1 MQADLR
7 TGLTHTQRIVVDR
20 DRTIGFMG
28 EAMRVYSTPSM
39 VSDIERTCKDFLAQY
54 LTPEQNSVGMRV
66 EIDHLGPALLDT
78 WVDVNITVTEVDRR
92 KVTFEAEVRDAL
104 EVIGTAKHI
113 RFVVELAKQTE
124 RLEAKKAKL
133 AELGRAART

>member
-1 MQADLR
+1 MKPDFR
-7 TGLTHTQRIVVDR
+7 TGLTHTQRVVVDR

-39 VSDIERTCKDFLAQY
+39 VMDVERTCKDFLAQY
-54 LTPEQNSVGMRV
+54 LDPEQNSVGMRV

-78 WVDVNITVTEVDRR
+78 WVDVNITVREVDRR

-104 EVIGTAKHI
+104 DVIGKATHI
-113 RFVVELAKQTE
+113 RFVVELAKQKE

-133 AELGRAART
+133 AELGK

>member
-1 MQADLR
+1 MKPDFR
-7 TGLTHTQRIVVDR
+7 TGLTRTQRVIVDR

-28 EAMRVYSTPSM
+28 EALRVYSTPTM
-39 VSDIERTCKDFLAQY
+39 VSDIERTCKDFLAEY
-54 LTPEQNSVGMRV
+54 LSDEQNSVGMRV

-78 WVDVNITVTEVDRR
+78 WVDVKVTVTEVDRR

-104 EVIGTAKHI
+104 DVIGKAKHI
-113 RFVVELAKQTE
+113 RFVVELAKQKE

-133 AELGRAART
+133 AELGK

>member
-1 MQADLR
+1 MKSDLR
-7 TGLTHTQRIVVDR
+7 TGLTHTQRLVVDR

-28 EAMRVYSTPSM
+28 EAMRVYSTPRM
-39 VSDIERTCKDFLAQY
+39 VSDIEITCKDFLAQY
-54 LTPEQNSVGMRV
+54 LTDEQNSVGVRV

-104 EVIGTAKHI
+104 DVIGKAKHI
-113 RFVVELAKQTE
+113 RFVVELAKQKE

-133 AELGRAART
+133 SELGK

>member
-1 MQADLR
+1 MKPDFR
-7 TGLTHTQRIVVDR
+7 TGLTHTQRVAVDR

-28 EAMRVYSTPSM
+28 DAMRVYSTPSM

-54 LTPEQNSVGMRV
+54 LTDEQNSVGMRV

-78 WVDVNITVTEVDRR
+78 WVNINIAVTEVDRR
-92 KVTFEAEVRDAL
+92 KVTFQAEVRDAL
-104 EVIGTAKHI
+104 DVIGKATHI
-113 RFVVELAKQTE
+113 RFVVELAKQRE

-133 AELGRAART
+133 AQLGK

>member
-1 MQADLR
+1 MKPGLQA
-7 TGLTHTQRIVVDR
+7 GLTHTERVVVDK

-28 EAMRVYSTPSM
+28 EAMRVYSTPRM

-54 LTPEQNSVGMRV
+54 LTEEQNSVGMRV
-66 EIDHLGPALLDT
+66 EIDHLGPALLDS
-78 WVDVNITVTEVDRR
+78 WVDVNVTVTEVDRR

-104 EVIGTAKHI
+104 DVIGKAKHV
-113 RFVVELAKQTE
+113 RFVVELAKQKE

-133 AELGRAART
+133 AEVSK

>member
-1 MQADLR
+1 MKPDFR
-7 TGLTHTQRIVVDR
+7 TGLTHTQRVAVDR

-28 EAMRVYSTPSM
+28 DAMRVYSTPSM

-54 LTPEQNSVGMRV
+54 LTDEQNSVGMRV

-78 WVDVNITVTEVDRR
+78 WVDINITVTEVDRR
-92 KVTFEAEVRDAL
+92 KITFQAEVRDAL
-104 EVIGTAKHI
+104 DVIGKAAHI
-113 RFVVELAKQTE
+113 RFVVELAKQRE

-133 AELGRAART
+133 AQLRK

>member
-1 MQADLR
+1 MKPEFR

-39 VSDIERTCKDFLAQY
+39 VLDVERTCKDFLAQY
-54 LTPEQNSVGMRV
+54 LSPEQNSVGMRV
-66 EIDHLGPALLDT
+66 EIDHLGPALLDS
-78 WVDVNITVTEVDRR
+78 WVDVNITVSEVDRR
-92 KVTFEAEVRDAL
+92 KVTFEADVRDAL
-104 EVIGTAKHI
+104 DVIGKATHI
-113 RFVVELAKQTE
+113 RFVVELVKQKE

-133 AELGRAART
+133 AELGE

>member
-1 MQADLR
+1 MKQGVQ
-7 TGLTHTQRIVVDR
+7 TGLTHKERVIVDR
-20 DRTIGFMG
+20 ERTIGFMG
-28 EAMRVYSTPSM
+28 ETMRVYSTPRM

-54 LTPEQNSVGMRV
+54 LTDEQNSVGMRV

-78 WVDVNITVTEVDRR
+78 WVDVAITVTEVDRR

-104 EVIGTAKHI
+104 DVIGKAKHI
-113 RFVVELAKQTE
+113 RFVVELAKQKE

-133 AELGRAART
+133 SALGK

>member
-1 MQADLR
+1 MKPEFR

-39 VSDIERTCKDFLAQY
+39 VRDIEMTCKDFLAQH
-54 LTPEQNSVGMRV
+54 LDPEQNSVGMRV

-78 WVDVNITVTEVDRR
+78 WVDVSITVTEVDRR
-92 KVTFEAEVRDAL
+92 KVTFEAEVRDAVD
-104 EVIGTAKHI
+104 VIGKAKHI
-113 RFVVELAKQTE
+113 RFVVELAKQKE

-133 AELGRAART
+133 AELGK

>member
-1 MQADLR
+1 MKTELR
-7 TGLTHTQRIVVDR
+7 AGLTHTQRVVVDR

-39 VSDIERTCKDFLAQY
+39 VLDVERTCKDFLAQH

-66 EIDHLGPALLDT
+66 EIDHLGPALLDS
-78 WVDVNITVTEVDRR
+78 WVDVSITVTEVDRR

-104 EVIGTAKHI
+104 DLIGKATHI

-133 AELGRAART
+133 AELGK

>member
-1 MQADLR
+1 MNPEFR
-7 TGLTHTQRIVVDR
+7 TGLKHTQRIVVDR

-39 VSDIERTCKDFLAQY
+39 VLDVERTCKDFLAQH
-54 LTPEQNSVGMRV
+54 LPPEQNSVGMRV
-66 EIDHLGPALLDT
+66 EIDHLGPALLDS
-78 WVDVNITVTEVDRR
+78 WVDVNITVSEVDRR

-104 EVIGTAKHI
+104 DVIGKATHI
-113 RFVVELAKQTE
+113 RFVVELAKQKE

-133 AELGRAART
+133 AQLGK

>member
-1 MQADLR
+1 MKSDLR
-7 TGLTHTQRIVVDR
+7 TGLTHTQRLVVDR

-28 EAMRVYSTPSM
+28 EAMRVYSTPRM
-39 VSDIERTCKDFLAQY
+39 VSDIEITCKDFLAQY
-54 LTPEQNSVGMRV
+54 LTDEQNSVGMRV

-78 WVDVNITVTEVDRR
+78 WVDVTITVTEVDRR

-104 EVIGTAKHI
+104 DVIGKAKHI
-113 RFVVELAKQTE
+113 RFIVELAKQKE

-133 AELGRAART
+133 SELGK

>member
-1 MQADLR
+1 MKPDFR

-39 VSDIERTCKDFLAQY
+39 VSDIERTCKDFLSQY
-54 LTPEQNSVGMRV
+54 LSQEQNSVGMRV
-66 EIDHLGPALLDT
+66 EIDHMGPALLDT
-78 WVDVNITVTEVDRR
+78 RVDVDITVTEIDRR

-104 EVIGTAKHI
+104 DVIGKAKHI
-113 RFVVELAKQTE
+113 RFVVELAKQKE

-133 AELGRAART
+133 AELGK

>member
-1 MQADLR
+1 MKQGVQ
-7 TGLTHTQRIVVDR
+7 TGLTHKERVIVDR

-28 EAMRVYSTPSM
+28 ETMRVYSTPRM
-39 VSDIERTCKDFLAQY
+39 VSDIERTCKDFLARY
-54 LTPEQNSVGMRV
+54 LTDEQNSVGMRV

-78 WVDVNITVTEVDRR
+78 WVDVAITVTEVDRR

-104 EVIGTAKHI
+104 DVIGKAKHI
-113 RFVVELAKQTE
+113 RFVVELAKQKE

-133 AELGRAART
+133 SALGK

>member
-1 MQADLR
+1 MKPEFR

-39 VSDIERTCKDFLAQY
+39 VLDVERTCKDFLAQY
-54 LTPEQNSVGMRV
+54 LAPEQNSVGMRV
-66 EIDHLGPALLDT
+66 EIDHLGPALLDS
-78 WVDVNITVTEVDRR
+78 WVDVHITVSEVDRR
-92 KVTFEAEVRDAL
+92 KVTFAAEVRDAL
-104 EVIGTAKHI
+104 DVIGKATHI
-113 RFVVELAKQTE
+113 RFVVELAKQKE

-133 AELGRAART
+133 AELGE

>member
-1 MQADLR
+1 MKPDFR

-39 VSDIERTCKDFLAQY
+39 VSDIERTCKDFLSQY
-54 LTPEQNSVGMRV
+54 LSQEQNSVGMRV
-66 EIDHLGPALLDT
+66 EIDHMGPALLDT
-78 WVDVNITVTEVDRR
+78 RVDVNITVTEIDRR

-104 EVIGTAKHI
+104 DVIGKAKHI
-113 RFVVELAKQTE
+113 RFVVELAKQKE

-133 AELGRAART
+133 AELGK